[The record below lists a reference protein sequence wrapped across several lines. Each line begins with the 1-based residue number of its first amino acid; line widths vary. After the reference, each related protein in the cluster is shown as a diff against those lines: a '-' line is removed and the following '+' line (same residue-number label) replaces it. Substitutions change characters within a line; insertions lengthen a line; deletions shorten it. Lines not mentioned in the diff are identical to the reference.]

1 MPTAAQQDQWR
12 LLDVQGHDTRLAQL
26 AHRRRTLPE
35 LAEIERLTMRRRV
48 LADEIVAARTM
59 TSDLRRELTKAE
71 ADVEQVRSRVARN
84 NARLQAGQGTA
95 KDMQAMQHELGS
107 LGERQSVLEDA
118 ELEVMERLETADAR
132 VSQLEGQAGELDG
145 ELATLEKRRDEAFAA
160 IDGEASTERNARAD
174 AAAGSRATCC
184 PSTRRSAM
192 RRAAS
197 GRPGSTSTA
206 ARGAGSSSTPT
217 ELGRMKAA
225 GDDAVLRC
233 EECGRI
239 LVRTPTPGCDRRR
252 PTARGRG
259 RRRLAGQSRAGRV
272 RRRGQGRVDG

>member
-1 MPTAAQQDQWR
+1 VTGVPTAAQQDQWR
-12 LLDVQGHDTRLAQL
+12 LLDVQAHDTRLAQL

-48 LADEIVAARTM
+48 LADEIVAARTL

-145 ELATLEKRRDEAFAA
+145 ELATLGKRRDEAFAA
-160 IDGEASTERNARAD
+160 IDGEASSERNARAD
-174 AAAGSRATCC
+174 AAAGIPADLLSLYEKIRDAQ
-184 PSTRRSAM
+184 
-192 RRAAS
+192 
-197 GRPGSTSTA
+197 GGVGA
-206 ARGAGSSSTPT
+206 ARLYQHRCEGCRLELTPT

-239 LVRTPTPGCDRRR
+239 LVRTPDSG
-252 PTARGRG
+252 
-259 RRRLAGQSRAGRV
+259 L
-272 RRRGQGRVDG
+272 